1 MFFYSFLLFFYIS
14 NMPFLRSTNVNILGY
29 STFSR
34 YNVLGYSKLDMSQLQ
49 QQSGYQQMSNSEQ
62 ELLTVE
68 LFPTA
73 FNDFKTMIFDN
84 VAIPLLQ
91 NKDEF
96 FRDNIYMI
104 NIIKNKLDTLVK
116 SFPEEDFTFYK
127 HIIDLIF
134 LAFEKTELL
143 DKYEKLFSGEDS
155 VATLGLQVKRVLL
168 RTEYEIYNIIYGRPN
183 TKMGETYE
191 NGRIEEIYNLLYKEN
206 LIRIEDFRERLLD
219 I

>member
-1 MFFYSFLLFFYIS
+1 
-14 NMPFLRSTNVNILGY
+14 MPFLRSTNVNILGY

>member
-1 MFFYSFLLFFYIS
+1 
-14 NMPFLRSTNVNILGY
+14 MPFLRSTNVNILGY

-155 VATLGLQVKRVLL
+155 VATLGLQVKRILL